1 MNVENRHN
9 AAGNGDEGT
18 GAQILSGE
26 RKCPEEIDMGKWSPL
41 LAVCL
46 GGFILLVDVTIVT
59 VALPDM
65 AGDLKASLTGMQWVV
80 DAYALALAAIVLA
93 SGALAD
99 QIGRKRTYLGS
110 LVVFGAASLACG
122 VAPTIEVLV
131 VARAVQG
138 IGGAAMMATTM
149 AILNVVYHG
158 RDRGIA
164 LGIWGVVA
172 GVASALGPVFG
183 GVLTEFAGWRWIF
196 LINIPVVVLA
206 TWLTA
211 KVVTESTNPHAKG
224 VDIPGVITFT
234 AGVAAVTYGLMEAG
248 QNDWGS
254 AKVLGWLGAGLVILV
269 AFVVL
274 QARSAKAMLDLELF
288 RQPSFPV
295 ILLAAMA
302 FSFAAFGYLPFM
314 SVWLQERLGLRVL
327 TAGLVMLPMS
337 LSSFVIAGTL
347 SRRLHSVPFRYTIGI
362 GLGIVSVGAF
372 LMTTG
377 ASWTVTLPG
386 MIATGVGVAVT
397 AQALPGAIMATVPH
411 HRAGMASGALN
422 TCRQLGFALGVAVL
436 GTVLSHATTFENG
449 LESSYVVA
457 GIVGTIAAVLALVF
471 ISARNAVGNKKIEQP
486 VQAKT

>member
-1 MNVENRHN
+1 
-9 AAGNGDEGT
+9 
-18 GAQILSGE
+18 
-26 RKCPEEIDMGKWSPL
+26 MGKWSPL

-59 VALPDM
+59 VALPDI
-65 AGDLKASLTGMQWVV
+65 ASDLQASLTGMQWVV

-110 LVVFGAASLACG
+110 LVVFGVASLACG
-122 VAPTIEVLV
+122 LAPSTEVLV

-138 IGGAAMMATTM
+138 VGGAAMMATTM

-172 GVASALGPVFG
+172 GVASALGPVVG
-183 GVLTEFAGWRWIF
+183 GVLTEFIGWRWIF
-196 LINIPVVVLA
+196 LINIPVVLLA
-206 TWLTA
+206 LWLTA
-211 KVVTESTNPHAKG
+211 KVVAESTNPHAQG
-224 VDIPGVITFT
+224 VDVPGVITFT

-248 QNDWGS
+248 QHGWAS
-254 AKVLGWLGAGLVILV
+254 AEVLGWIGAGLLV
-269 AFVVL
+269 LVVFVVL
-274 QARSAKAMLDLELF
+274 QARSTKAMLDLTLL
-288 RQPSFPV
+288 RRPSSLV

-314 SVWLQERLGLRVL
+314 SVWLQQSLGLRVL
-327 TAGLVMLPMS
+327 TAGLALLPMS

-347 SRRLHSVPFRYTIGI
+347 GRRLHAVPFRYTIGI
-362 GLGIVSVGAF
+362 GMAVVSLGAF

-377 ASWTVTLPG
+377 NSWTVTLPG
-386 MIATGVGVAVT
+386 MIVTGVGVAVT

-411 HRAGMASGALN
+411 QRAGMASGALN
-422 TCRQLGFALGVAVL
+422 TFRQLGFALGVAVL
-436 GTVLSHATTFENG
+436 GTVVSHSTEFDKG

-457 GIVGTIAAVLALVF
+457 GVVGAVAAVLALVF
-471 ISARNAVGNKKIEQP
+471 VKSRSAASGNEAKQALP
-486 VQAKT
+486 VDA